1 MCKNEEIPYIR
12 ATRDLVNLFI
22 DDNSK
27 PYSGLSSKMLIK
39 NADSPFLE
47 ILPTTT
53 ITTSP
58 DILVQ

>member
-1 MCKNEEIPYIR
+1 MIIPNF
-12 ATRDLVNLFI
+12 TQDLAL
-22 DDNSK
+22 
-27 PYSGLSSKMLIK
+27 SKMLIK

-53 ITTSP
+53 ITTTP

>member
-39 NADSPFLE
+39 NADCWAPAQV
-47 ILPTTT
+47 LPDQ
-53 ITTSP
+53 ISESK
-58 DILVQ
+58 ISL